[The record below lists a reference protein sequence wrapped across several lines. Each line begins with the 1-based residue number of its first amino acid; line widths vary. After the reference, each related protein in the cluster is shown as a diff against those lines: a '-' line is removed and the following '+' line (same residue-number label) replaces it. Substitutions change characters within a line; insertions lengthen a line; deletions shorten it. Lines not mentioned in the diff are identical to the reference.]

1 MQREIEKRQDNET
14 DFLAAFVAMVSGK
27 QGATM
32 WTIAAPCNVRSTRIT
47 TESHTHVSCACL
59 CSTLALVV
67 VQGGGADRSGSVSS
81 DKLRKVIKED
91 FALTF
96 KIDELLE
103 DLDTESDGLLNYSE
117 FKQLFS

>member
-1 MQREIEKRQDNET
+1 MQREIEKRADNET
-14 DFLAAFVAMVSGK
+14 DFLAAFVAM
-27 QGATM
+27 
-32 WTIAAPCNVRSTRIT
+32 
-47 TESHTHVSCACL
+47 
-59 CSTLALVV
+59 
-67 VQGGGADRSGSVSS
+67 GGSADRSGVVSS

-103 DLDTESDGLLNYSE
+103 DLDTEQDGMLNYNE

>member
-1 MQREIEKRQDNET
+1 MQRDIEKRQDNEA
-14 DFLAAFVAMVSGK
+14 DFLSAFLAM
-27 QGATM
+27 
-32 WTIAAPCNVRSTRIT
+32 
-47 TESHTHVSCACL
+47 
-59 CSTLALVV
+59 
-67 VQGGGADRSGSVSS
+67 GGLPDRSGSVSS

-103 DLDTESDGLLNYSE
+103 DLDTETDGQLNYHE